1 MTVDRVIGANNDL
14 PWTLPED
21 LQLFKA
27 LTLGN
32 TVIMG
37 HKTYATIGKPLQDRH
52 NIVLSKH
59 APRLADAQV
68 CSSLIEAL
76 AAAGKQGKPV
86 FIIGGAEVYKK
97 ALPIVTEM
105 HISWIKEKHQGDV
118 FFPDFELDEWKILQ
132 KKTYSDFT
140 YTLYRRK

>member
-1 MTVDRVIGANNDL
+1 MTVDRVIGTNNGL
-14 PWTLPED
+14 PWDLPED

-37 HKTYATIGKPLQDRH
+37 HKTFATIGKPLQGRH

-59 APRLADAQV
+59 APRLTDAQV

-76 AAAGKQGKPV
+76 AAAGEQGKPV

-97 ALPIVTEM
+97 ALPIATEM
-105 HISWIKEKHQGDV
+105 HISWIKEKHKGDV
-118 FFPDFELDEWKILQ
+118 IFPDFELDEWKVLQ
-132 KKTYSDFT
+132 EKVYSGFT
-140 YTLYRRK
+140 YTHYCRE